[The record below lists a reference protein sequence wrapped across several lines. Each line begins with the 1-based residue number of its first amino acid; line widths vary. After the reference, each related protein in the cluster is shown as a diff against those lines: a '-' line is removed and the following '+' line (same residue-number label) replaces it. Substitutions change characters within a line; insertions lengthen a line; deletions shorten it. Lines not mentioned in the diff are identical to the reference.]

1 MKSELLAAVSQLSSE
16 KGVQKEIVIEALEAA
31 LVSAYKRKCNSLA
44 EALTAQLDPV
54 TSDVRIFHHPT
65 VVEGEPET
73 EDEITLPDA
82 RKHDPNAQVG
92 ATLRIE
98 VTPPNFNLGRI
109 EAQTAKQVV
118 VQKIRDAER
127 KMILDE
133 FEERRDEIVHGVVQR
148 IEQGNVIVE
157 LGRAEALMPR
167 PEQVPTERYY
177 PQQRLRVY
185 VAEVNDTP
193 RGPQIIVSRA
203 HRFML
208 RRLFEQEV
216 PEIYNG
222 VVEIKAI
229 AREAGA
235 RSKVAVAARQTGID
249 PVGSCV
255 GMRGVRIQ
263 NIVNELGGEKIDVV
277 EWNEDTARYVA
288 NALSPAQ
295 VTEVLINEDE
305 RTATVVVP
313 ERQLSLAIG
322 KEGQNARLAAKLTGW
337 RIDIKSDVAWAA
349 EKEAAMA
356 PAEPGADGAESSAVD
371 DASADS
377 SAPDG
382 SPVASTAVGSEA
394 DQSAV
399 QESVAVASDS

>member
-1 MKSELLAAVSQLSSE
+1 MKNELLTAVSQLCSE
-16 KGVQKEIVIEALEAA
+16 KGVPKELVIEALEAA
-31 LVSAYKRKCNSLA
+31 LVSAYKRNYNVPA
-44 EALTAQLDPV
+44 EALTAEIDQAS
-54 TSDVRIFHHPT
+54 SDVRIFHHP
-65 VVEGEPET
+65 VVTDTEPDGPDQIT
-73 EDEITLPDA
+73 GDEA
-82 RKHDPNAQVG
+82 RKIKPDAQVG
-92 ATLRIE
+92 DVLDIE

-109 EAQTAKQVV
+109 AAQTAKQVV
-118 VQKIRDAER
+118 VQKLREAER
-127 KMILDE
+127 KMVYDE
-133 FEERRDEIVHGVVQR
+133 FTEREGEIVHGIVQR
-148 IEQGNVIVE
+148 IEQGNVLVE

-167 PEQVPTERYY
+167 SEQVPTERYY
-177 PQQRLRVY
+177 PQQRVRVY
-185 VAEVNDTP
+185 VSEVNDTH

-222 VVEIKAI
+222 AVEIKAI

-235 RSKVAVAARQTGID
+235 RSKVAVAARQPGID

-277 EWNEDTARYVA
+277 EWSEDPARYVA

-295 VTEVLINEDE
+295 VTEVLTNEE
-305 RTATVVVP
+305 EKTATVIVP

-337 RIDIKSDVAWAA
+337 RIDIKSDAAVAA
-349 EKEAAMA
+349 EREAGSTADEDRGELA
-356 PAEPGADGAESSAVD
+356 PEDRPEATSPVDQGRTAVVVDKAGEVPVPAES
-371 DASADS
+371 
-377 SAPDG
+377 
-382 SPVASTAVGSEA
+382 
-394 DQSAV
+394 
-399 QESVAVASDS
+399 